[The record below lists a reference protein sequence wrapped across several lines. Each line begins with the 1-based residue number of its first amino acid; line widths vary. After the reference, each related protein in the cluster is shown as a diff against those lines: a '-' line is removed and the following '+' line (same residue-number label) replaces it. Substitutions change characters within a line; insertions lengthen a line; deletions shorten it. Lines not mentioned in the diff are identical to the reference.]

1 MHRSSV
7 QALLAVVALTSLSSV
22 TGCAALRRLA
32 GNDTINLEKAEV
44 KTMSVDIRRQQKTI
58 CPRDPVQMAIF
69 ADVVLD
75 GDKAAKPVETW
86 AGKTGVNKNDKLDF
100 ADFAFQ
106 SDQGQFDRDGWFAP
120 NPDLLTTAGKEFAI
134 KSVYRR
140 RPDKFSFTTTYKPD
154 YSCIKEGGKGGTAGA
169 EGPSGSDGQSGK
181 GGASGS
187 SSSAGGEG
195 GDGGSGTSGG
205 SGGDGSAGPKLTVYA
220 TLVKTAFYERLIAI
234 SIDGDQNDF
243 LLVPEGQPITI
254 QALGGSGGVGGH
266 GGRGGSG
273 GSGGSGNPGG
283 RGGKGGQGGNGG
295 NGGNGGPGGTIEYVY
310 DTTHPE
316 LKTAIKLDVS
326 GGAPGPSGS
335 GGGAGSGGSGG
346 SGMSP
351 SSTGNGPPPP
361 QAKSGASGPEG
372 SSGSGGASGRQG
384 SNGRATA
391 VAGQVK
397 DKFASRTGV
406 TPL

>member
-1 MHRSSV
+1 MARFVSASSLV
-7 QALLAVVALTSLSSV
+7 VVVALTSLS
-22 TGCAALRRLA
+22 TGCGALRRLA
-32 GNDTINLEKAEV
+32 GNDTVNLEKAEV

-58 CPRDPVQMAIF
+58 CPRDNVQMAIF

-86 AGKTGVNKNDKLDF
+86 QGKGSVNKNDKLDF
-100 ADFAFQ
+100 VDFAFQ
-106 SDQGQFDRDGWFAP
+106 SDQGTFDRDGWFAP
-120 NPDLLTTAGKEFAI
+120 SHDLLATVSKEFSI

-154 YSCIKEGGKGGTAGA
+154 YSCIKEGGGGASGGA
-169 EGPSGSDGQSGK
+169 EGPSGSDGSSGK

-187 SSSAGGEG
+187 SSSTGGEG

-205 SGGDGSAGPKLTVYA
+205 SGGDGTQGPKLTVYA
-220 TLVKTAFYERLIAI
+220 TIVKTAFYERLIAI
-234 SIDGDQNDF
+234 SIDGEQKDF
-243 LLVPEGQPITI
+243 LLVPEGAPITI
-254 QALGGSGGVGGH
+254 KARGGEGGIGGR

-295 NGGNGGPGGTIEYVY
+295 SGGNGGPGGSIEYVY
-310 DTTHPE
+310 DTSHPE
-316 LKTAIKLDVS
+316 LKTAVKLDVS
-326 GGAPGPSGS
+326 GGAAGPPGP

-346 SGMSP
+346 SGLTP

-361 QAKSGASGPEG
+361 QAKSGASGAEG
-372 SSGSGGASGRQG
+372 ASGSGGASGRQG
-384 SNGRATA
+384 SEGRASA
-391 VAGQVK
+391 AAGVVK
-397 DKFASRTGV
+397 DRFASRTGV